1 MYHTPWHPTLDAV
14 LQGLGVEELR
24 RSYSVHNGT
33 TLPSLD
39 GEGGR
44 RPDGVI
50 D

>member
-1 MYHTPWHPTLDAV
+1 LY
-14 LQGLGVEELR
+14 GFEVEELR
-24 RSYSVHNGT
+24 RSYGVRNDT